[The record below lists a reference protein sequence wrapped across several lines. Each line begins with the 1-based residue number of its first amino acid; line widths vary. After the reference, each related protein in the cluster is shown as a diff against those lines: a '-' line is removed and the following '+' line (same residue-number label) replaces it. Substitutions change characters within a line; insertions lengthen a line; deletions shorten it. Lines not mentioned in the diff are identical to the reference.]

1 MSIWEQFLISQAI
14 SGLHVV
20 VRKYGK
26 VYLTN
31 EELAAADTLIDAL
44 AELPERISAGK
55 PIPKM
60 PTAPPAKGK

>member
-1 MSIWEQFLISQAI
+1 MSFWEQFLISQAL
-14 SGLHVV
+14 SALHTII
-20 VRKYGK
+20 RRYGK

-31 EELAAADTLIDAL
+31 DELAAADVLIDAL

-60 PTAPPAKGK
+60 PTAPTKGGK